1 MTEAQKLRE
10 KAKLVAE
17 ESRRAQGYCRC
28 IDCQNCLGIICISR
42 GNRRTRCL
50 YENIKIQDIKIQ
62 KSKYY
67 RQSFYDQPYLR
78 SGMGRWIKCDRYKEK
93 EGH

>member
-10 KAKLVAE
+10 EAKLIAE
-17 ESRRAQGYCRC
+17 KSRRAQGYCRC
-28 IDCQNCLGIICISR
+28 IDCQNCLGIIGIFR
-42 GNRRTRCL
+42 GNQRTKCL
-50 YENIKIQDIKIQ
+50 YENIKIQK
-62 KSKYY
+62 KKFY
-67 RQSFYDQPYLR
+67 YDQPYLR

>member
-10 KAKLVAE
+10 EAKRVAE

-28 IDCQNCLGIICISR
+28 IDCQNCLGIIR
-42 GNRRTRCL
+42 LFYGGQRTKCL
-50 YENIKIQDIKIQ
+50 YEDIKIQ
-62 KSKYY
+62 KQKYY
-67 RQSFYDQPYLR
+67 RQPSFEMPYLKY
-78 SGMGRWIKCDRYKEK
+78 GMGRWIKCDRYKEK